1 MIQKSLSNS
10 QKIWVIF
17 IKVLKNTIKIRNGKC
32 QSYMMIWLL
41 ICLVIKRPHPII
53 TELFV
58 SGRKVNILLVFVT
71 QLYFAFP
78 KTVRLNSTNYFVAK
92 IPN

>member
-1 MIQKSLSNS
+1 MSNIYKSIEEYN
-10 QKIWVIF
+10 QNKKW
-17 IKVLKNTIKIRNGKC
+17 KC